1 MATLFTEKKKLTSF
15 LKEEGCTS
23 PLKKNKKYKQVISHI
38 RDDPVIGLLCE
49 YRRFVIKKSEKI
61 LTSQN
66 KKKGFE
72 YFVCDCDSNVIESA
86 LQALHELIT
95 HSWAEIGDRISKMF
109 LFLLIYYLIYLFKK
123 KLIITIIKMK
133 SEELSEKTNEPYA
146 KSASL
151 LASKIF
157 FHLQSYEDALHH
169 ALSAGEQ
176 FQIDEHS
183 EYVQKLT
190 EQCIDN
196 YRSYAQAQYA
206 FDKGCWFF
214 FF

>member
-1 MATLFTEKKKLTSF
+1 M
-15 LKEEGCTS
+15 
-23 PLKKNKKYKQVISHI
+23 II
-38 RDDPVIGLLCE
+38 
-49 YRRFVIKKSEKI
+49 
-61 LTSQN
+61 
-66 KKKGFE
+66 
-72 YFVCDCDSNVIESA
+72 
-86 LQALHELIT
+86 IT
-95 HSWAEIGDRISKMF
+95 
-109 LFLLIYYLIYLFKK
+109 
-123 KLIITIIKMK
+123 ITIIKMK

-157 FHLQSYEDALHH
+157 FHMQSYEDALHH

-190 EQCIDN
+190 EQCIDS

-206 FDKGCWFF
+206 FDKGVATTEPTKIDQRLIEIVERMLNYCYQVGDSKQALGIALELRRMDHILKAIDSSSYPFL
-214 FF
+214 